1 MTGTIFG
8 TRRRPAARLLVAVLA
23 SVTLSLV
30 SAGISSAGP
39 SQQDLDAA
47 KAKLAELNGRLDGL
61 VEQFNAATLQLHAV
75 EGRLADARTAA
86 VLAQADATAARDL
99 FGQRA
104 RLAYEGVGS
113 GLDVV
118 LGATTLSEFT
128 DRLQFLNDVAQ
139 QDVDAA
145 AQADATRVLA
155 ERASARLQQAIQD
168 RQTVLDTLAARKAE
182 IEGAIAGQQALV
194 KQLAKE
200 LSRQAVQRMLSQ
212 PAPVPDPG
220 GPGPTPNPTPP
231 PPPPPPPPPSPGADT
246 AVAAARSVIGVPYK
260 YGGDN
265 PKEGFDCSGL
275 TMWAWAQG
283 GVSLPH
289 SSAAQY
295 GAVPHVSKDALRPG
309 DLLFFYQ
316 PISHVGM
323 YIGNNQMIHATHPG
337 GSVTLDTLTSYWW
350 AVYSGAGRPG

>member
-23 SVTLSLV
+23 AVTLSLV

-61 VEQFNAATLQLHAV
+61 VEQFDAATLQLHAV

-145 AQADATRVLA
+145 

-168 RQTVLDTLAARKAE
+168 RQTVLDTLASRQAE

-194 KQLAKE
+194 KQLEKE
-200 LSRQAVQRMLSQ
+200 LSKQAVQRMLSQ
-212 PAPVPDPG
+212 PAPAPDPG

-231 PPPPPPPPPSPGADT
+231 PPPPPPPPPSPGADA
-246 AVAAARSVIGVPYK
+246 AVAAARSAIGVPYK
-260 YGGDN
+260 YGGDD

>member
-1 MTGTIFG
+1 MG
-8 TRRRPAARLLVAVLA
+8 TRRPPAARLLAAVLA
-23 SVTLSLV
+23 ALALFLV
-30 SAGISSAGP
+30 SAGLSSAAT
-39 SQQDLDAA
+39 SQQDLAQA
-47 KAKLAELNGRLDGL
+47 KAKLAELNTRLDAL
-61 VEQFNAATLQLHAV
+61 VEQFDAANLQLRAA

-86 VLAQADATAARDL
+86 VLALADAARARAL
-99 FGQRA
+99 FGERA
-104 RLAYEGVGS
+104 RQAYEGVGS

-128 DRLQFLNDVAQ
+128 DRLEFLNDVAQ

-145 AQADATRVLA
+145 SQADATRLVA
-155 ERASARLQQAIQD
+155 ERASAVLQQATQD
-168 RQTVLDTLAARKAE
+168 RQSILDTLAARKAD
-182 IEGAIAGQQALV
+182 IQAAIASQQDLV
-194 KQLAKE
+194 KRLEKE
-200 LSRQAVQRMLSQ
+200 LSKQAVARILSQ
-212 PAPVPDPG
+212 PGPPPDPG
-220 GPGPTPNPTPP
+220 GPVPTPDPTPP
-231 PPPPPPPPPSPGADT
+231 PPPPPNPGADT

-260 YGGDN
+260 WGGDN
-265 PKEGFDCSGL
+265 PQEGFDCSGL

-295 GAVPHVSKDALRPG
+295 GAIPHVSKDSLRPG

-323 YIGNNQMIHATHPG
+323 YVGNNEMIHSTHPG
-337 GSVTLDTLTSYWW
+337 GSVTLDTLSSYWW

>member
-1 MTGTIFG
+1 MRGTISE
-8 TRRRPAARLLVAVLA
+8 TRRRPAARLLAAVLA
-23 SVTLSLV
+23 ALTLSVV
-30 SAGISSAGP
+30 SVGISSAGT
-39 SQQDLDAA
+39 SQQDLDTA
-47 KAKLAELNGRLDGL
+47 KTKLAALNGRLDAL
-61 VEQFNAATLQLHAV
+61 VEQFDAATLQLHVV

-86 VLAQADATAARDL
+86 VLALADAAAAREL
-99 FGQRA
+99 FSQRA

-145 AQADATRVLA
+145 AQADATRLLA
-155 ERASARLQQAIQD
+155 ERASAQLQQAIQD
-168 RQTVLDTLAARKAE
+168 RQSVLDTLASRKAE
-182 IEGAIAGQQALV
+182 IQGAIAGQQALV
-194 KQLAKE
+194 KQLEKE
-200 LSRQAVQRMLSQ
+200 LSRQAVQRILSQ
-212 PAPVPDPG
+212 PAPSPDPG
-220 GPGPTPNPTPP
+220 GPTPSPNPTPP
-231 PPPPPPPPPSPGADT
+231 PPPPPPSSGAGR

-265 PKEGFDCSGL
+265 PKDGFDCSGL
-275 TMWAWAQG
+275 TMWSWAQG

-295 GAVPHVSKDALRPG
+295 NAVPHVSKDALRPG

-316 PISHVGM
+316 PISHVGI

-337 GSVTLDTLTSYWW
+337 GFVTLDSLTSYWW

>member
-23 SVTLSLV
+23 AVTLSLV

-61 VEQFNAATLQLHAV
+61 VEQFDAATLQLHAV

-86 VLAQADATAARDL
+86 VL
-99 FGQRA
+99 
-104 RLAYEGVGS
+104 
-113 GLDVV
+113 
-118 LGATTLSEFT
+118 
-128 DRLQFLNDVAQ
+128 
-139 QDVDAA
+139 

-168 RQTVLDTLAARKAE
+168 RQTVLDTLASRQAE

-194 KQLAKE
+194 KQLEKE
-200 LSRQAVQRMLSQ
+200 LSKQAVQRMLSQ
-212 PAPVPDPG
+212 PAPAPDPG

-231 PPPPPPPPPSPGADT
+231 PPPPPPPPPSPGADA
-246 AVAAARSVIGVPYK
+246 AVAAARSAIGVPYK
-260 YGGDN
+260 YGGDD

-316 PISHVGM
+316 PISHVGDRK
-323 YIGNNQMIHATHPG
+323 
-337 GSVTLDTLTSYWW
+337 S
-350 AVYSGAGRPG
+350 

>member
-1 MTGTIFG
+1 MRGTISE
-8 TRRRPAARLLVAVLA
+8 TRRRPAARLLAAVLA
-23 SVTLSLV
+23 ALTLSVV
-30 SAGISSAGP
+30 SVGISSAGT

-47 KAKLAELNGRLDGL
+47 KTKLAALNGRLDAL
-61 VEQFNAATLQLHAV
+61 VEQFDAATLQLHVV

-86 VLAQADATAARDL
+86 VLALADAAAAREL
-99 FGQRA
+99 FSQRA

-128 DRLQFLNDVAQ
+128 DRLEFLNDVAQ

-145 AQADATRVLA
+145 AQADATRLLA
-155 ERASARLQQAIQD
+155 ERASAQLQQAIQD
-168 RQTVLDTLAARKAE
+168 RQSVLDTLASRKAE
-182 IEGAIAGQQALV
+182 IQGAIADQQALV
-194 KQLAKE
+194 KQLEKE
-200 LSRQAVQRMLSQ
+200 LSRQAVQRILSQ
-212 PAPVPDPG
+212 PAPSPDPG
-220 GPGPTPNPTPP
+220 GPTPSPNPTPP
-231 PPPPPPPPPSPGADT
+231 PPPPPPSSGAGR

-265 PKEGFDCSGL
+265 PKDGFDCSGL
-275 TMWAWAQG
+275 TMWSWAQG

-295 GAVPHVSKDALRPG
+295 NAVPHVSKEALRPG

-316 PISHVGM
+316 PISHVGI

-337 GSVTLDTLTSYWW
+337 GFVTLDSLTSYWW